1 MAGASKADILVLSSG
16 RGGRLKAWIVRHLQ
30 SFFFTLGLLARAPLA
45 SLLTAA
51 VIGVALAL
59 PAGLYLVLEN
69 VQIATR
75 GWQGGHEISL
85 FLDLEVD
92 DAAAAALGE
101 EIGAWPEVAAVRVID
116 RARALEEFRALSGF
130 SEVMDAFATDNPLPA
145 VLVVTPRAFEGDPD
159 GLANLVARL
168 ETRPQ
173 VDFAQFDLAWL
184 ERLFAILDI
193 VERGVLVLATLL
205 AGGVLLVIG
214 NTMRLGIEN
223 RRREIEIAK
232 LFGATD
238 AFIRRPF
245 LYSGLLYG
253 ALGGIIAWLLVWIG
267 FLVLGGPVQQ
277 LAVLYSGEYRLQG
290 LGPAASLVLVAGGA
304 LLGLLGSWLSVG
316 RHLAAIEP
324 V

>member
-1 MAGASKADILVLSSG
+1 MASVPKPDTLLLSSG
-16 RGGRLKAWIVRHLQ
+16 RNGRLKAWLVRHLQ
-30 SFFFTLGLLARAPLA
+30 TFFFTLGLLARAPLA

-69 VQIATR
+69 VQSATR
-75 GWQGGHEISL
+75 GWQGGNEISL
-85 FLDLEVD
+85 FLKLEVD
-92 DAAAAALGE
+92 DASAGALAE
-101 EIGAWPEVAAVRVID
+101 EVRGWADIAEVRVI
-116 RARALEEFRALSGF
+116 ARMQALEEFRALSGF
-130 SEVMDAFATDNPLPA
+130 SDVMDAFATDNPLPA
-145 VLVVTPRAFEGDPD
+145 VLVVTPRAPQVDSD
-159 GLANLVARL
+159 ALANLIARL

-184 ERLFAILDI
+184 ERLLAILDI
-193 VERGVLVLATLL
+193 VERGVLVLAVLL
-205 AGGVLLVIG
+205 AGGVLLVVG

-223 RRREIEIAK
+223 RRREIEISK

-253 ALGGIIAWLLVWIG
+253 AMGGAIAWLLVCVG
-267 FLVLGGPVQQ
+267 FLVLGGPVQH
-277 LAVLYSGEYRLQG
+277 LTSLYSGDYRLEG

-324 V
+324 T

>member
-1 MAGASKADILVLSSG
+1 MASVPKSETLVLSSG
-16 RGGRLKAWIVRHLQ
+16 RGGRLKAWVVRHLQ
-30 SFFFTLGLLARAPLA
+30 TFFFTLGLLARAPLA

-69 VQIATR
+69 VQVATR
-75 GWQGGHEISL
+75 GWESGNQVSL
-85 FLDLEVD
+85 FLNLEVD
-92 DAAAAALGE
+92 DAAGGALADALR
-101 EIGAWPEVAAVRVID
+101 AWPEVDEVQIID
-116 RARALEEFRALSGF
+116 RGAALEEFRVLSGF
-130 SEVMDAFATDNPLPA
+130 AEVMDAFASDNPLPV
-145 VLVVTPRAFEGDPD
+145 VLVVTPRAKQGNADA
-159 GLANLVARL
+159 LANLVARL
-168 ETRPQ
+168 EAQPA

-193 VERGVLVLATLL
+193 IERGVLVLGALL

-214 NTMRLGIEN
+214 NTMRLAIEN
-223 RRREIEIAK
+223 RRREIEVSK

-245 LYSGLLYG
+245 LYSGLVYG
-253 ALGGIIAWLLVWIG
+253 AIGGVIAWLLVGIG

-277 LAVLYSGEYRLQG
+277 LTALYPGDYRLQG
-290 LGPAASLVLVAGGA
+290 LGPAASLALVAGGGV
-304 LLGLLGSWLSVG
+304 LGLLGSWLSVG

-324 V
+324 T

>member
-1 MAGASKADILVLSSG
+1 MASVPKSDTLPLSSG
-16 RGGRLKAWIVRHLQ
+16 GSGRLRAWLVRHLQ
-30 SFFFTLGLLARAPLA
+30 TFFFTLGLLARAPLA
-45 SLLTAA
+45 SLLTAS

-69 VQIATR
+69 VQSATR
-75 GWQGGHEISL
+75 GWEGGNEISL
-85 FLDLEVD
+85 FLDVDFD
-92 DAAAAALGE
+92 DASAGALAEQLRGWADIAE
-101 EIGAWPEVAAVRVID
+101 VRVID
-116 RARALEEFRALSGF
+116 RRQALEEFRALSGF
-130 SEVMDAFATDNPLPA
+130 SEVMDAFSTDNPLPT
-145 VLVVTPRAFEGDPD
+145 VLVVTPRASEGEAER
-159 GLANLVARL
+159 LANLIARL
-168 ETRPQ
+168 ETRPG

-184 ERLFAILDI
+184 ERLLAILDI
-193 VERGVLVLATLL
+193 VERGVLVLAALL

-223 RRREIEIAK
+223 RRREIEISK

-253 ALGGIIAWLLVWIG
+253 AMGGIIAWLLVWLG
-267 FLVLGGPVQQ
+267 FLVLGGPVQH
-277 LAVLYSGEYRLQG
+277 LASLYSGDYRLQG
-290 LGPAASLVLVAGGA
+290 LGAAASLTLVAGGA

-324 V
+324 T